1 MKDGQ
6 GARIGATVA
15 VLAAAIGLAPV
26 AHAQNESTR
35 LATVAVQ
42 NRRHLE
48 THEFG
53 VAIGLLPLDAFT
65 KGLTISLAYT
75 YHFNETFAWEM
86 LQGTYSIPIRTPL
99 NDDLEALDIR
109 PTPFEVVQAY
119 ATSNFIFKPI
129 YWKGAWLNGKLIYG
143 EIFTTVGGG
152 AGILTRSIR
161 PAVDVGLGFR
171 FYASENV
178 SFRLD
183 VRDLAFLTTSDIQ
196 NEIWIGLGLSI

>member
-1 MKDGQ
+1 MRVGRMLRACAILSVASLAA
-6 GARIGATVA
+6 GTATVA
-15 VLAAAIGLAPV
+15 V
-26 AHAQNESTR
+26 AQNESTR

-48 THEFG
+48 SHEFG
-53 VAIGLLPLDAFT
+53 VAIGVLPLDAFT

-75 YHFNETFAWEM
+75 YHFDETFAWEM

-119 ATSNFIFKPI
+119 ATSNFVFKPI
-129 YWKGAWLNGKLIYG
+129 YWKGAWLNGSLIYG
-143 EIFTTVGGG
+143 EIFMTVGGG
-152 AGILTRSIR
+152 AGVLTRSIR
-161 PAVDVGLGFR
+161 PAIDAGLGFR
-171 FYASENV
+171 FFASENV

-183 VRDLAFLTTSDIQ
+183 VRDIAFVTSSDIQ

>member
-1 MKDGQ
+1 MKVGQ
-6 GARIGATVA
+6 SLRACAILCVASVAGGIATSA
-15 VLAAAIGLAPV
+15 V
-26 AHAQNESTR
+26 AQNESTR

-48 THEFG
+48 SHEFG
-53 VAIGLLPLDAFT
+53 VAIGILPLDAFT

-75 YHFNETFAWEM
+75 YHFDETFAWEM

-119 ATSNFIFKPI
+119 ATSNFVFKPI
-129 YWKGAWLNGKLIYG
+129 YWKGAWLNGNLIYG
-143 EIFTTVGGG
+143 EIFMTLGGG
-152 AGILTRSIR
+152 AGVLTRSIR
-161 PAVDVGLGFR
+161 PAIDAGLGFR
-171 FYASENV
+171 FFASENV

-183 VRDLAFLTTSDIQ
+183 VRDIAFVTTSDIQ